1 MPVSYCI
8 DPGSDLWVVVCSGL
22 APGDEYLECLER
34 SSSNEAFHWNIDL
47 LLDVSGVDEFDIDLT
62 IFEKIKAAEEEAIK
76 VYGSQKYKIAAIT
89 RHDSDKYNIF
99 LYQAMMKKSDIVYQD
114 FNNLRSALQWLGR
127 ADKLEFIRSSISEI
141 LASGQD
147 LDIR

>member
-8 DPGSDLWVVVCSGL
+8 DPSSDLWVVVCSGL
-22 APGDEYLECLER
+22 ATGDEYLECLER

-62 IFEKIKAAEEEAIK
+62 VFEKIKAAEEEAIK
-76 VYGSQKYKIAAIT
+76 VYGPQKYKIAAIT